1 MLASYINSIREQF
14 ELQLKQL
21 VEIPT
26 VSADQK
32 YRSDIHHAAEMAK
45 MFLRN
50 AGAKARI
57 VQTAGNPIVIGRFDV
72 KGAKQTVT
80 IYNHLDVQP
89 ADELEWKQDP
99 FVFRKEAEK
108 YFGRGSTDDKGP
120 ALTALFAAQYAAKH
134 RIPVNIRFVWE
145 FEEEIGSLNFDEFLR
160 KHKRHLKCDSVV
172 VIDSVW
178 ISANQPCVYYAL
190 RGNITGSMFYQSAD
204 RTVHSGIAGGV
215 AVNPLFELCR
225 IAAQCYDPRS
235 GRVLIPGFYDGVV
248 EPGASEYANFQKS
261 GFDLRKWSQSYG
273 LKTLQ
278 VKNRNNAIQRLW
290 CRPTFEVHGIVG
302 GYTGTGVKTA
312 IPGKAEL
319 KFSCRLAP
327 NQNPKTIS
335 RCVRSYIRKLNP
347 AVKVHFYA
355 AISPYI
361 GSFSG
366 RYSRAASDAFLY
378 GFSKRPIFGRV
389 GGSDGAIISL
399 HKHLKAHINL
409 MGLSLPEH
417 GYHAPNEYFEWTQ
430 VQKGIKTFVKYF
442 EILGS
447 ADFGGQ
453 KSQ

>member
-1 MLASYINSIREQF
+1 MLASYINSIRGPFEQ
-14 ELQLKQL
+14 QLKKL

-26 VSADQK
+26 VSADPKHHQ
-32 YRSDIHHAAEMAK
+32 DIERAARVAER
-45 MFLRN
+45 FLRH
-50 AGAKARI
+50 AGAETQIIR
-57 VQTAGNPIVIGRFDV
+57 TSGNPIVIGRFDV
-72 KGAKQTVT
+72 RGAKRTVT

-99 FVFRKEAEK
+99 FVFRRKADK

-120 ALTALFAAQYAAKH
+120 ALTALFAAQYAKH
-134 RIPVNIRFVWE
+134 HIPVNIRFVWE
-145 FEEEIGSLNFDEFLR
+145 FEEEIGSPNFDQFLR
-160 KHKRHLKCDSVV
+160 KHKSKLKCDSVV

-190 RGNITGSMFYQSAD
+190 RGNITGSMFLETAD
-204 RTVHSGIAGGV
+204 RAVHSGIAGGV

-225 IAAQCYDPRS
+225 IAARCYDPRS
-235 GRVLIPGFYDGVV
+235 GKVLIPGFYDGVV
-248 EPGASEYANFQKS
+248 EPVASEFANFRKS

-273 LKTLQ
+273 LKKLQ
-278 VKNRNNAIQRLW
+278 VKNRNKAIQRLW

-302 GYTGTGVKTA
+302 GYTGPGVKTS

-327 NQNPKTIS
+327 NQNPKKICK
-335 RCVRSYIRKLNP
+335 RFRDYIKKLNP
-347 AVKVHFYA
+347 AVIVHFHA
-355 AISPYI
+355 AISPYL

-366 RYSRAASDAFLY
+366 SYSRAASNAFLH
-378 GFSKRPIFGRV
+378 GFAKRPVFARV

-417 GYHAPNEYFEWTQ
+417 GYHAPNEYYEWTQ

-442 EILGS
+442 EEVAKL
-447 ADFGGQ
+447 
-453 KSQ
+453 